1 MFDPAQYLQN
11 LFYAAGGFA
20 FLLGLPVLAS
30 KIKGG
35 IPLMLMGV
43 AAFAFYAYDQ
53 GYIWF

>member
-20 FLLGLPVLAS
+20 VLLGVPVLAS

-35 IPLMLMGV
+35 IPLMLMGA